1 MPMNS
6 SFLKHLQLF
15 VLPPLGAQILRG
27 LASTWSIRELAPKER
42 SPRLAS
48 TTERYIYAY
57 WHEYIV
63 STVGH
68 YRGQPIQALASRS
81 FDGDLISRALV
92 NLGYPEPAR
101 GSSSRG
107 GATGLKGLVRALQ
120 VGHHVAVTV
129 DGPRGPRR
137 IAQDGVLKLA
147 QLSGR
152 AIVPVGFHSS
162 SALRLRSWDRS
173 LIPLPFSTGVF
184 CMGKPMTIERDAK
197 VDAALLNKLQNAI
210 DAATKR
216 AESSLKRQQAGHAR
230 DVRNFS
236 NPQF

>member
-1 MPMNS
+1 MNLS
-6 SFLKHLQLF
+6 LFKRLQLLI
-15 VLPPLGAQILRG
+15 LPGLAARFLRV
-27 LASTWSIRELAPKER
+27 LASTWFIRELAPKGR
-42 SPRLAS
+42 SPKQVS
-48 TTERYIYAY
+48 MDERYIYAY

-68 YRGQPIQALASRS
+68 YRGSPIHALASRS
-81 FDGDLISRALV
+81 FDGDLVARALV
-92 NLGYPEPAR
+92 KLGYPEPAR

-107 GATGLKGLVRALQ
+107 GAAGLKGLLRGLKE
-120 VGHHVAVTV
+120 GRHVAVTV

-137 IAQDGVLKLA
+137 VAQSGVLKLA

-152 AIVPVGFHSS
+152 AIVPLGFNSS
-162 SALRLRSWDRS
+162 SVLRLRSWDGS

-184 CMGKPMTIERDAK
+184 CMGKPLVVPRGR
-197 VDAALLNKLQNAI
+197 VLDAASLRKLQNAL

-216 AESSLKRQQAGHAR
+216 AESSLKRHRAGHAG
-230 DVRNFS
+230 DVRNFG